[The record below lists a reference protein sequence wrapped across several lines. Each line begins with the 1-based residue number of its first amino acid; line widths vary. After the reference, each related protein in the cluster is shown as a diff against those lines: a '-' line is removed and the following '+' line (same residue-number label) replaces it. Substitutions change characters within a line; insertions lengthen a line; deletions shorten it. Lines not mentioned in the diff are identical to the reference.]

1 MELIKKLT
9 IEINNWRKTNPGKP
23 DPYWLTEKIQI
34 IETLENLFQKKNSLK
49 LFDTWETIEK
59 TINSMCERD
68 PELTIISIEIPL
80 VSYEKINFRKKG
92 LISFTDLLNN

>member
-1 MELIKKLT
+1 MELIEKLT
-9 IEINNWRKTNPGKP
+9 VEINNWRKTNPGKP

-59 TINSMCERD
+59 TINKMCERD

-80 VSYEKINFRKKG
+80 VSFEKINFRKKG
-92 LISFTDLLNN
+92 LIPFTHLINI